1 MVKYSY
7 QDYPAAFRR
16 YNTQYPDAEIVGW
29 TLYDTLTYTSGTT
42 VSLVFFNA
50 VRATI
55 DLSNMETAGQLAPP
69 KAFLC
74 RAISVYFKIRPE
86 STAVPD
92 APDTQAGAVGN
103 LVQLV
108 NSGVLQL
115 QVGNKIYAEYP
126 LWALCSGGGPYG
138 VLAVVDIGAGQTIA
152 GGEVDFGTLGV
163 PDAKNL
169 LTLPKPLFIA
179 PGINFQATI
188 TWPTALTL
196 TRNLPIQ
203 VALDG
208 EIIRPVQ

>member
-29 TLYDTLTYTSGTT
+29 TLYDTQTYTSGST
-42 VSLVFFNA
+42 VSLTFFNA

-86 STAVPD
+86 STIQPS
-92 APDTQAGAVGN
+92 APNPQTGALNNVI
-103 LVQLV
+103 QLA
-108 NSGVLQL
+108 NNGVLQL

-126 LWALCSGGGPYG
+126 VWALCSGGGPYG
-138 VLAVVDIGAGQTIA
+138 VLAVVDIGSGSPIVS
-152 GGEVDFGTLGV
+152 GEVDFATLGS
-163 PDAKNL
+163 PDTRDV

-188 TWPTALTL
+188 TWPAALTL
-196 TRNLPIQ
+196 TRNTDIQ

-208 EIIRPVQ
+208 EMIRPVQ